1 MPNGLLVGGSDRGV
15 ISMYDV
21 HKLIKGEKSL
31 GKIKSKCWKS
41 REKKTTLLFC
51 LVFSEDKH
59 TGPVAALD
67 FNPFQQNLLAS
78 GKVDS
83 GSLGL
88 FLDRPSGRHFISWSM
103 SNVDLV

>member
-31 GKIKSKCWKS
+31 GKKRKFKLLKNQ
-41 REKKTTLLFC
+41 EKKTFLFC

-78 GKVDS
+78 GTVHS
-83 GSLGL
+83 VGW
-88 FLDRPSGRHFISWSM
+88 FLDLY
-103 SNVDLV
+103 LVYTFFQSQM

>member
-31 GKIKSKCWKS
+31 GKKNSNY
-41 REKKTTLLFC
+41 RRNQDKKTYFF

-78 GKVDS
+78 GTVYS
-83 GSLGL
+83 VGL
-88 FLDRPSGRHFISWSM
+88 FLDLLFYSTYSYQSQT
-103 SNVDLV
+103 